1 MVDIGRVGHQLGVHQ
16 AIHLRDLLRE
26 LIARDFKLRYHRS
39 YLGIGWSLLRP
50 LSQLM
55 VFLFLFGSVL
65 PLGIPHYTTFLLSGV
80 LVWAWF
86 SGAVSAASVSVTGNP
101 ELVRRP
107 GFPVQ
112 ILPVLVVV
120 GEGIHFLVAL
130 PLLILVAW
138 LDLGTIHIALLAL
151 PLVILVQAVF
161 TLSLSYVLAATHV
174 RFRDTQDAA
183 NVAMMLAFY
192 LTPVFYNP
200 KVVAERFGAVLWFNP
215 MSHVLQAYR
224 AILIDGVFP
233 DFAGLAAILL
243 LSAMVMLFGIWV
255 FQRESSGF
263 AEEL

>member
-1 MVDIGRVGHQLGVHQ
+1 MGGWGNRLRVRQ
-16 AIHLRDLLRE
+16 AIHLRDLLSE

-39 YLGIGWSLLRP
+39 YLGVGWSLLRP
-50 LSQLM
+50 LSQLL

-86 SGAVSAASVSVTGNP
+86 GSAVSGASVSVTGNP

-112 ILPVLVVV
+112 ILPVLIVV
-120 GEGIHFLVAL
+120 GEGIHFVVAL

-138 LDLGTIHIALLAL
+138 IDLGTISLAIVAL
-151 PLVILVQAVF
+151 PLVMLIQAVF

-183 NVAMMLAFY
+183 NIAMMLAFY

-200 KVVAERFGAVLWFNP
+200 RLVAERFGGVLWFNP

-224 AILIDGVFP
+224 TILIDGVFP
-233 DFAGLAAILL
+233 DFVALGVVLL
-243 LSAMVMLFGIWV
+243 VSMVVMVFGIWV
-255 FQRESSGF
+255 FERQSAGF
-263 AEEL
+263 VEEL

>member
-1 MVDIGRVGHQLGVHQ
+1 LGGWGNRLRVRQ
-16 AIHLRDLLRE
+16 AIHLRDLLSE

-39 YLGIGWSLLRP
+39 YLGVGWSLLRP
-50 LSQLM
+50 LSQLL
-55 VFLFLFGSVL
+55 VFLFLFGSVM
-65 PLGIPHYTTFLLSGV
+65 PLGIPHYTTFLVSGV

-86 SGAVSAASVSVTGNP
+86 GGAVSGASVSVTGNP

-112 ILPVLVVV
+112 ILPVLIVV

-138 LDLGTIHIALLAL
+138 IDLRTISVAIVAL
-151 PLVILVQAVF
+151 PLVMFVQAVF

-183 NVAMMLAFY
+183 NIAMMLAFY

-200 KVVAERFGAVLWFNP
+200 RLVAERFGGILWFNP
-215 MSHVLQAYR
+215 MSHVLQGYR
-224 AILIDGVFP
+224 TILIDGDFP
-233 DFAGLAAILL
+233 DFAALGVVLL
-243 LSAMVMLFGIWV
+243 ISLVVMAFGIWI
-255 FQRESSGF
+255 FERQSAGF
-263 AEEL
+263 VEEL

>member
-1 MVDIGRVGHQLGVHQ
+1 
-16 AIHLRDLLRE
+16 LRE

-50 LSQLM
+50 FSQLL
-55 VFLFLFGSVL
+55 VFLFLFGKVL

-86 SGAVSAASVSVTGNP
+86 SGSVSGASISVTGNP

-112 ILPVLVVV
+112 ILPILIVV

-130 PLLILVAW
+130 PLLLLVAW
-138 LDLGTIHIALLAL
+138 FDLGTLGVALVAL
-151 PLVILVQAVF
+151 PLVMLVQAMF
-161 TLSLSYVLAATHV
+161 TLSLSYILAATHV

-183 NVAMMLAFY
+183 NIALTLAFY

-200 KVVAERFGAVLWFNP
+200 KLVEEHFGAMLWFNP
-215 MSHVLQAYR
+215 MAHILRAYR
-224 AILIDGVFP
+224 AILIDSAFP
-233 DFAGLAAILL
+233 DFAALGGVLL
-243 LSAMVMLFGIWV
+243 VSVLVMLFGIWI
-255 FQRESSGF
+255 FERQSAGF

>member
-1 MVDIGRVGHQLGVHQ
+1 VRVHKAV
-16 AIHLRDLLRE
+16 HLRDLLRE
-26 LIARDFKLRYHRS
+26 LIARDLKLRYHRS

-50 LSQLM
+50 FSQLL
-55 VFLFLFGSVL
+55 VFLFLFGKIL

-86 SGAVSAASVSVTGNP
+86 SGAVSGASVSVTGNP

-107 GFPVQ
+107 GFPVR
-112 ILPVLVVV
+112 ILPILIVV

-138 LDLGTIHIALLAL
+138 YDLGSIGLAIIAL
-151 PLVILVQAVF
+151 PLVMLVQAVF
-161 TLSLSYVLAATHV
+161 TLSLSYILAATHV

-183 NVAMMLAFY
+183 NIVLTLAFY

-200 KVVAERFGAVLWFNP
+200 KLVEGHFGAMLWLNP
-215 MSHVLQAYR
+215 MAHILQAYR
-224 AILIDGVFP
+224 AILIDRAFP
-233 DFAGLAAILL
+233 DFAALGGVVVVSAI
-243 LSAMVMLFGIWV
+243 VMIFGIWV
-255 FQRESSGF
+255 FERQSAGF